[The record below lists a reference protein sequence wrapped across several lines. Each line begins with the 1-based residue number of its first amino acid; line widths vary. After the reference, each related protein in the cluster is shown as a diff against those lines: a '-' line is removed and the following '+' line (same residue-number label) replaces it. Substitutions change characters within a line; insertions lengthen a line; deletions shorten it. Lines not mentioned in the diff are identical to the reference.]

1 MIESYDNFEGKS
13 NPIQKTAKD
22 LEGSILFTE
31 LFTSEFMRLY
41 TQYESI
47 EELLSSGGF
56 EVNSEDDYEAIPD
69 EDIDAHVAK
78 TTNFRSWKEMLTEA
92 VQASSSLCFQ
102 DGSGLGKFPD
112 A

>member
-1 MIESYDNFEGKS
+1 MIESFDNFEGES
-13 NPIQKTAKD
+13 NPLQKAAKD
-22 LEGSILFTE
+22 LEGSISFTE
-31 LFTSEFMRLY
+31 LFTSEFMQLY

-56 EVNSEDDYEAIPD
+56 EVNSEEDYEAIPD

-92 VQASSSLCFQ
+92 VEASFSINK
-102 DGSGLGKFPD
+102 SGH
-112 A
+112 

>member
-1 MIESYDNFEGKS
+1 MIENFDNSEGES
-13 NPIQKTAKD
+13 NAV
-22 LEGSILFTE
+22 SFTE
-31 LFTSEFMRLY
+31 LFTPEFMRLY

-56 EVNSEDDYEAIPD
+56 EVNSEEDYEAIPD

-92 VQASSSLCFQ
+92 IEVTFTLEK
-102 DGSGLGKFPD
+102 LGH
-112 A
+112 

>member
-1 MIESYDNFEGKS
+1 VEEIIEGFDNTEGES
-13 NPIQKTAKD
+13 NRLQKTGKNSED
-22 LEGSILFTE
+22 PITFTE

-56 EVNSEDDYEAIPD
+56 EVNSEEDYEAIPD

-78 TTNFRSWKEMLTEA
+78 TTNFCSWKEMLTEA
-92 VQASSSLCFQ
+92 IKAYTNNQSVH
-102 DGSGLGKFPD
+102 
-112 A
+112 